1 MRKFKLSKF
10 EVKKGFWKYKEEILT
25 NVDMKKGDQSFE
37 IPNDELYE
45 DKESLKIGTMIYD
58 VEKVEEGKV
67 FLKEPIIEDFL
78 GYVVYEWS
86 LPIVLRKGLEH
97 NRMMLQIETDLP
109 RKSRKVVPV
118 ARMDK
123 KSKVMWME
131 IIKEEKGDVD
141 PATISVTM
149 IDDIE
154 EKVREVEFK
163 AIRDIAK
170 NVVHID
176 MDYKDETGKDLWTIM
191 NIKKGNYVAV
201 IELLTSPEVGILADD
216 MQIAKLQ
223 YTIEAI
229 EKDEDVDL
237 YVAKKIADL
246 ASLHELL
253 KLRAQFK
260 TEEDYNQFVSA
271 IFKSAKK
278 EEENV
283 WY

>member
-283 WY
+283 